1 MTDADASDRR
11 DPIPHQPARSAM
23 ISPIDMALLF
33 ARLGTASFLL
43 FQTQDNVLSTDRMEE
58 FAAFLAA
65 HGYPLP
71 STLAPLVVGVQV
83 LMALLLLAGFMVRP
97 VGLALMGMFIIA
109 LVTVHLQQPFNLWW
123 PALALVQFGAIF
135 ATAGG
140 GILGVDRRGTSRVVS
155 VRR

>member
-1 MTDADASDRR
+1 MDV
-11 DPIPHQPARSAM
+11 
-23 ISPIDMALLF
+23 ALLF

-71 STLAPLVVGVQV
+71 SALAPLVVGVQV

-97 VGLALMGMFIIA
+97 VGLALMGMFIVA

-135 ATAGG
+135 AAAGG
-140 GILGVDRRGTSRVVS
+140 GTLGLDRRSGHAADGPAG
-155 VRR
+155 